1 MNKSYVS
8 LANTVNGKKKALCI
22 GINYF
27 GKNYELKGCIND
39 ATNMRSFLRTFF
51 GYGEDDIVMLT
62 DDQSDP
68 QAIPTRENI
77 LHEMGLLV
85 KDAQPGDLFFFH
97 YSGHGDQK
105 VDDDLDEADGY
116 DESICPVDWEENG
129 YIMDDEMNSIMIS
142 SLPSGCHFTAIFD
155 SCHSG
160 TALDLSYT
168 IRPQEDVASGV
179 KVPDSAD
186 IVEAAVGSAEGVG
199 ARRLVRKNRKRR
211 VTVSNGADK
220 TLRPAKSIAADCI
233 CWSGCKDSQLSNE
246 MVKDAIVT
254 GAMSNAFIA
263 ALSANPHQTYRQL
276 LQDLKQVLGT
286 KYCQEP
292 QLSSS
297 HPIDASNP
305 LVC

>member
-1 MNKSYVS
+1 
-8 LANTVNGKKKALCI
+8 NGKKKALCI
-22 GINYF
+22 GINYLQYF
-27 GKNYELKGCIND
+27 GKSYELKGCIND
-39 ATNMRSFLRTFF
+39 ARNMRSFLRSGHGTKKEHISQRVLPDHNRKKT
-51 GYGEDDIVMLT
+51 G
-62 DDQSDP
+62 SAP
-68 QAIPTRENI
+68 RI

-105 VDDDLDEADGY
+105 ADTDLDEADGY
-116 DESICPVDWEENG
+116 DESICPVDWEESG

-168 IRPQEDVASGV
+168 IRPQEDTGSDV
-179 KVPDSAD
+179 KIPGPTD
-186 IVEAAVGSAEGVG
+186 IMEATAASAEGVG
-199 ARRLVRKNRKRR
+199 ARRLARKNGKRR
-211 VTVSNGADK
+211 VTVSDGAEK
-220 TLRPAKSIAADCI
+220 TLRPAKSIVADCI

-254 GAMSNAFIA
+254 GAMSNAFIT
-263 ALSANPHQTYRQL
+263 ALSANPHQSYRQL

-297 HPIDASNP
+297 HPIVSLF